1 MPLTPIMEDTVR
13 DYARQI
19 ADSIIVAARTSGPD
33 PIAWVT
39 SNAMMPP
46 LRWFARAERIWQMC
60 PDTDPEGEAWEMLTE
75 LIESHLS
82 DARVTLECPEWDN
95 ALYAVDLTRFE
106 WIEQTAPEAD
116 TLQDEWRPVT
126 VTPPRML
133 PVGVFS
139 AICRN
144 RR

>member
-39 SNAMMPP
+39 GNAMMPP
-46 LRWFARAERIWQMC
+46 LRSFTLAERIWQDDIFTNRDE
-60 PDTDPEGEAWEMLTE
+60 PAWELLTD
-75 LIESHLS
+75 LVESHL
-82 DARVTLECPEWDN
+82 DIARVALECPEWDN

-106 WIEQTAPEAD
+106 HVVQTAPEAD
-116 TLQDEWRPVT
+116 ALQTEWRPVT
-126 VTPPRML
+126 
-133 PVGVFS
+133 GK
-139 AICRN
+139 
-144 RR
+144 